1 MLFTFGILGYLLG
14 YIILYLLCATMI
26 KVQQEEKESTIV
38 IKNDVRE
45 RLKKIGYKG
54 QTYSEIISK
63 LLDLNGN
70 ELNPF
75 DRRILESDEAPTST
89 SNLE

>member
-1 MLFTFGILGYLLG
+1 
-14 YIILYLLCATMI
+14 MI

-75 DRRILESDEAPTST
+75 DCRILESDEAPTST

>member
-1 MLFTFGILGYLLG
+1 
-14 YIILYLLCATMI
+14 MI